1 MAPMARLAHLD
12 PWGRGLYSLRLLD
25 LMGHSARSDQWGQ
38 ARCSQPRLHLFL
50 QYHQRRRC
58 HLFHRQGRKAPM
70 AHLDPRGQSDPL
82 DPALYWQRLRR
93 PCLRSHLYRPPVQ
106 KARLGHLDLLDLL
119 DLGQCWQHPPPPFR
133 QSRRYRQRVHSGL
146 MVRSVP

>member
-1 MAPMARLAHLD
+1 MARLAHLD

-25 LMGHSARSDQWGQ
+25 LMGHSARSDLMGQ
-38 ARCSQPRLHLFL
+38 ARCSRPLLHLFL

-58 HLFHRQGRKAPM
+58 HLFHRCRQCHPPART
-70 AHLDPRGQSDPL
+70 DPRGQSDPL

-106 KARLGHLDLLDLL
+106 KAR
-119 DLGQCWQHPPPPFR
+119 
-133 QSRRYRQRVHSGL
+133 
-146 MVRSVP
+146 